1 MCLAAWL
8 QVFVS
13 MTESACYLSGMVNY
27 MAQQFEVCVK
37 VWVCVRACGC
47 IFAGKVITKQAW
59 GIAGLLG
66 CCTGCCCTSTALASG
81 SCVPPGVLAAH

>member
-1 MCLAAWL
+1 MLGGLAAGICVHDRVCVLPFW
-8 QVFVS
+8 
-13 MTESACYLSGMVNY
+13 MVNY